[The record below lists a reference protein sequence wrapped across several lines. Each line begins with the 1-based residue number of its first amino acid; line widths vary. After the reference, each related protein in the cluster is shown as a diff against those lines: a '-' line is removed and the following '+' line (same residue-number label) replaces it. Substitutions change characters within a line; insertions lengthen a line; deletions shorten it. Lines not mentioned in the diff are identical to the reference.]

1 MVNWLV
7 LYPFNLKFKKKSTKH
22 NILILVL
29 DFKNKKMNLVVF
41 WILFLVLWGIV
52 PLMILK
58 GRTDEK
64 KILKTTPE
72 IKQKK
77 KGWFK

>member
-1 MVNWLV
+1 
-7 LYPFNLKFKKKSTKH
+7 
-22 NILILVL
+22 
-29 DFKNKKMNLVVF
+29 
-41 WILFLVLWGIV
+41 VLWGIV